1 MENKGGAMG
10 VIERVETL
18 VAPLCDRVGVEL
30 FDLEY
35 EGGVVR
41 LVIDHPDGV
50 GMGAIAQLTREVSR
64 AFDHEE
70 PVHGTYTIEVTSPG
84 LERSLKKPGH
94 FTRALGE
101 TVTIKTQPG
110 VEGER
115 RFGGVLES
123 SDETTATIRLEDGVT
138 RTVAFSEILKA
149 RTVFDWAPEPKGPR
163 RTDERPASTG
173 AGSSTESEVKQ

>member
-1 MENKGGAMG
+1 MG
-10 VIERVETL
+10 IIERVETL
-18 VAPLCDRVGVEL
+18 VTPLCDRVGVEL

-70 PVHGTYTIEVTSPG
+70 PINGTYTLEVTSPG
-84 LERSLKKPGH
+84 LERSLKKPDH
-94 FTRALGE
+94 FARAMGE

-110 VEGER
+110 VEGDR

-123 SDETTATIRLEDGVT
+123 SDDNSATIRLEDGAT

-163 RTDERPASTG
+163 RNDERPASTG
-173 AGSSTESEVKQ
+173 VGSSTESDVKQ